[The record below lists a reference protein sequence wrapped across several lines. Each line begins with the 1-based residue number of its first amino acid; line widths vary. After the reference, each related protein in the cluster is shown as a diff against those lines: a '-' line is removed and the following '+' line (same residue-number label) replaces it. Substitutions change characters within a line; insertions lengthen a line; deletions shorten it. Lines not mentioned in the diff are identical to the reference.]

1 MKTVLK
7 KIGYT
12 IRNKDISDDMLN
24 TIKEELTV
32 QPFINPE
39 FNGSVEKFK
48 LYIKK
53 KNKIIVPRYYGV
65 KKFGKPTKDK
75 LGNYEKKENLKF
87 VYSLRENQ
95 VPAIDACLKEFNT
108 NGGCLLCAGC
118 GFGKTSCSLYL
129 ACKLNVKTLVIVHK
143 HFLLNQWISSIN
155 KFAPNAKVGTIRGKT
170 IDIEDK
176 DIVIGMLQS
185 ISMKDYDKDVFKD
198 FGLTIIDECF
208 PAGTQVYT
216 NKGFI
221 SIEKLKDYV
230 GSLSVLSYNHNTKS
244 YESKLITNWFENKPK
259 NCIELTYIDKNN
271 NNYNNNYNNTNKQYK
286 LICSYDHRIFSITRN
301 KYVYAK
307 DIDNGYE
314 NILGINNKI
323 YTVINKK
330 YIGEKG
336 NLYDIEVQDNHNFFV
351 SGNKKCNN
359 FILVHNCHHIG
370 SEVFSQALPKISTK
384 YMLGLTATPNRKD
397 GLTKVFKWYLGD
409 IAYKVSSMKSFEV
422 LVKNI
427 KFKSTNNSYSRE
439 EKNFKNQVI
448 MPTMINNICN
458 YIVRNKLILDIIEKI
473 IKLENRQLLVLS
485 NRRNHLNYLKNEI
498 DKFQIMIKDNSSDDN
513 INNENNNDVNND
525 DDNEN
530 NSGKLRVITTGFYVG
545 GAQSKKKDKE
555 LKESESKDVIFGT
568 YEMAREGLD
577 IPSLNSLL
585 LASPVSDV
593 EQAVGRILRKKSEIV
608 PLIVDVSDCFSLFNS
623 MSYKRLNLYKK
634 NEFLV
639 STNTFVDENIDVKN
653 DTSLINIDTS
663 KITFNIEEEIET
675 IKKNNENKDIK
686 KNKANPFSSDSK
698 YNKDVNKDVNKD
710 TKKNTKK
717 DKNKKSKDANDNK
730 DSNNINDSSLK
741 LAGKKSCYVFL
752 SSDEED

>member
-7 KIGYT
+7 KNGYI
-12 IRNKDISDDMLN
+12 IRNKDISDEMLES
-24 TIKEELTV
+24 IKEELTV
-32 QPFINPE
+32 QPYINPE

-53 KNKIIVPRYYGV
+53 KNKIIVPRYYGI
-65 KKFGKPTKDK
+65 KKFGKPCKEK
-75 LGNYEKKENLKF
+75 LGNYENKENLKF

-95 VPAIDACLKEFNT
+95 VPAIEACLSEFET

-143 HFLLNQWISSIN
+143 HFLLNQWIESIN

-185 ISMKDYDKDVFKD
+185 ISMKDYDKEVFKD

-216 NKGFI
+216 NKGLI
-221 SIEKLKDYV
+221 NIEKIKNYV

-244 YESKLITNWFENKPK
+244 YESKLITNWFENEPK
-259 NCIELTYIDKNN
+259 DCVELTYIKKTH
-271 NNYNNNYNNTNKQYK
+271 YNNNVINTLNDTLNDSIYYK
-286 LICSYDHRIFSITRN
+286 IVCSNEHRIFSITKN
-301 KYVYAK
+301 KYIYAK
-307 DIDNGYE
+307 DIDIGYE
-314 NILGINNKI
+314 NVLGINNEI
-323 YTVINKK
+323 YTIINKK
-330 YIGEKG
+330 YVGKKG
-336 NLYDIEVQDNHNFFV
+336 KLYDIEVKDNHNFFV
-351 SGNKKCNN
+351 SSNKKCNN

-485 NRRNHLNYLKNEI
+485 NRRHHLNYLKNEI
-498 DKFQIMIKDNSSDDN
+498 DKLQIMIKDNSSNNKDGDIDDINN
-513 INNENNNDVNND
+513 INNIDNNN
-525 DDNEN
+525 
-530 NSGKLRVITTGFYVG
+530 KLRLVTTGFYVG

-555 LKESESKDVIFGT
+555 LKESETKDVIFGT

-608 PLIVDVSDCFSLFNS
+608 PLIVDVADCFSLFNS

-639 STNTFVDENIDVKN
+639 STNTFVDENIDIKN
-653 DTSLINIDTS
+653 NSDLINIDTS
-663 KITFNIEEEIET
+663 KITFNIDEEIEN
-675 IKKNNENKDIK
+675 IKKNNEIKDIK

-698 YNKDVNKDVNKD
+698 YNKETNKETNKEA
-710 TKKNTKK
+710 N
-717 DKNKKSKDANDNK
+717 KNKNNKEKNNFNDINNNDINVKLISKN
-730 DSNNINDSSLK
+730 
-741 LAGKKSCYVFL
+741 SCYVFL

>member
-12 IRNKDISDDMLN
+12 IKNKDISEDMLN
-24 TIKEELTV
+24 SIKEELTV

-65 KKFGKPTKDK
+65 KKFGKETKNK
-75 LGNYEKKENLKF
+75 LGNYEKRENLKF

-216 NKGFI
+216 NKGLI

-230 GSLSVLSYNHNTKS
+230 GSLSVLSYNHNIKS

-259 NCIELTYIDKNN
+259 NCIELTYIDTNN
-271 NNYNNNYNNTNKQYK
+271 NTKKHYK

-301 KYVYAK
+301 KYVHAK
-307 DIDNGYE
+307 DINNGYE

-498 DKFQIMIKDNSSDDN
+498 DKLQIMIKDNS
-513 INNENNNDVNND
+513 IN

-530 NSGKLRVITTGFYVG
+530 DDNSDKLRVITTGFYVG

-608 PLIVDVSDCFSLFNS
+608 PLIVDIADNFSLFNS

-639 STNTFVDENIDVKN
+639 STNTFVDENIDIKN
-653 DTSLINIDTS
+653 DTSLIDVDTS

-698 YNKDVNKDVNKD
+698 YNKDVNKNI
-710 TKKNTKK
+710 KKNTKNYTNKNSKNINDDK
-717 DKNKKSKDANDNK
+717 DT
-730 DSNNINDSSLK
+730 NNFNDSSLK